1 MAARIQRK
9 ICWQV
14 TNCFYETRTV
24 WQLIQGNI
32 QAQWLGQAM
41 SLPMCAALPINEI
54 AMVFDRSL
62 LDVDSRNML
71 VNLARQK
78 NGIWHRRLPLSYR
91 QPLAPAPSADGL
103 TCLQR
108 SSLLLCQQHTRPHL
122 SDFLRNLQ

>member
-1 MAARIQRK
+1 MVGA
-9 ICWQV
+9 
-14 TNCFYETRTV
+14 
-24 WQLIQGNI
+24 GNEL
-32 QAQWLGQAM
+32 ANVRRA
-41 SLPMCAALPINEI
+41 PINEI